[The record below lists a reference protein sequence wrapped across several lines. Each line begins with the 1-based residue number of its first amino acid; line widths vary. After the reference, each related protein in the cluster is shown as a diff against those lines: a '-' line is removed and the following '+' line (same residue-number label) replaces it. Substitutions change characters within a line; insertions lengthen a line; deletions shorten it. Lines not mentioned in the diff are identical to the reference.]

1 MNDFPILQLKDIRKS
16 YRMGSNKLDV
26 LKGVNFTLE
35 KGQWTCIFG
44 ASGSGKTT
52 LLNIIGIL
60 EKPDSGEILFSGM
73 DAGKFNRRQSAAF
86 RAEKIGFVFQSY
98 HLLPEL
104 SILENAAIA
113 GRIGNMSAGTAKARA
128 EELLVKLGLAD
139 RLTHRPT
146 ELSGGEQQRAAIA
159 RSLMNAPSLLLADEP
174 TGNLDPRTGEEILDL
189 FSAMREINPEMAIL
203 MITHNHLIAGRA
215 NSAVELSD
223 GVFVPF
229 DKK

>member
-1 MNDFPILQLKDIRKS
+1 MNNLPILQLKDIRKS
-16 YRMGSNKLDV
+16 YLMGSNKLDV

-35 KGQWTCIFG
+35 KVQWTCIFV

-113 GRIGNMSAGTAKARA
+113 GRIGNMSARTAKARA

-159 RSLMNAPSLLLADEP
+159 RSLMNNPSLLLADEP
-174 TGNLDPRTGEEILDL
+174 TGNLDPKTGEEILDL
-189 FSAMREINPEMAIL
+189 FNAMREMNPEMAIL
-203 MITHNHLIAGRA
+203 MITHNHLIAERA

-223 GVFVPF
+223 GVFIPF

>member
-1 MNDFPILQLKDIRKS
+1 MNDLPILQLKDIRKS
-16 YRMGSNKLDV
+16 YRMGNNKLDV
-26 LKGVNFTLE
+26 LKGVNFSLK

-104 SILENAAIA
+104 SILENTALA
-113 GRIGNMSAGTAKARA
+113 GRLGNMPVRSAKARA
-128 EELLVKLGLAD
+128 EELLTKLGLAD
-139 RLTHRPT
+139 RIMHRPT

-159 RSLMNAPSLLLADEP
+159 RALMNNPSLLLADEP
-174 TGNLDPRTGEEILDL
+174 TGNLDPKTGEEILDL
-189 FSAMREINPEMAIL
+189 FNAMREINPEMAIL
-203 MITHNHLIAGRA
+203 MITHNHLIAKRA

-223 GVFVPF
+223 GIFIPF